1 MNTNAVEADRSHRL
15 HIGIAEQGKLLALR
29 GRHAEA
35 LTHYREALRMA
46 QVRGAPQ
53 VMSRHYLHC
62 VLESLEHMGAFD
74 AIIALC
80 DEALSRLPDAAQGE
94 FQRRDRAHLLERRAV
109 AELKAGQP
117 GARAGLERA
126 IAAAGPGALPLS
138 EQLLAWLVRGY
149 ALNAARIVEAQ
160 RRHGYFVV
168 REGQVDAQRAIPL
181 PGLHPSAAAT
191 SAAGPSAAAP
201 SSPSSNHRGGVR
213 G

>member
-1 MNTNAVEADRSHRL
+1 MSSSAMNSSAADAERGHRL

-35 LTHYREALRMA
+35 LAHYREALRMA
-46 QVRGAPQ
+46 HARGAPQ
-53 VMSRHYLHC
+53 VIGRHYLHC

-74 AIIALC
+74 AMIALC
-80 DEALSRLPDAAQGE
+80 DEALACVPEAAQGE

-109 AELKAGQP
+109 AELKAGQA
-117 GARAGLERA
+117 GARAGFERA
-126 IAAAGPGALPLS
+126 IAAAGSGVLPLS

-149 ALNAARIVEAQ
+149 ALAAARITDAQ

-181 PGLHPSAAAT
+181 PSIPA
-191 SAAGPSAAAP
+191 SAAAP
-201 SSPSSNHRGGVR
+201 SSPSSIHRGGVR